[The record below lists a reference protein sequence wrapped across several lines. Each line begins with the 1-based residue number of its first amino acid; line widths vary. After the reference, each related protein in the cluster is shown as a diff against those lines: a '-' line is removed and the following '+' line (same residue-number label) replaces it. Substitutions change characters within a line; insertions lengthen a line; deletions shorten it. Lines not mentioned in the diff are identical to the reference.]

1 MTRSSKKSPNKKSSD
16 QVLKQIDKIV
26 PGFRGFFKTAEK
38 SKTFGPRL
46 KEIRKEIERRFGKVK
61 K

>member
-1 MTRSSKKSPNKKSSD
+1 MKQKEKKSSE
-16 QVLKQIDKIV
+16 QGASEKVLRKMDRVV

-38 SKTFGPRL
+38 SKTFGPRM
-46 KEIRKEIERRFGKVK
+46 KEIRREMERRFGKVK